1 MLSGICANR
10 VETLIRIFL
19 FVLFMFFSFSY
30 RHVDR
35 LAGESFL
42 GIRWKADMT
51 DQFEI
56 SEQHIRA
63 GLSTLL
69 NSAAQSSGR
78 PRCAIAREANLHRD
92 ALRRVLKGER
102 NPTVSEVLRILSASG
117 AAPHAHMTLCIAGDG
132 DRAAEWL
139 QTDLALFFDAFV
151 RELPA
156 ALEQQLGNQ
165 LHDIKP
171 RWARGT
177 AQRVARLLAEHI
189 DELARKD
196 ALLAHDVPSSAGGA
210 NA

>member
-1 MLSGICANR
+1 
-10 VETLIRIFL
+10 
-19 FVLFMFFSFSY
+19 MFFSFSY
-30 RHVDR
+30 RHVGR
-35 LAGESFL
+35 LAGESFP

-51 DQFEI
+51 DKFEI

-78 PRCAIAREANLHRD
+78 PRCSIAREANLHRD

-117 AAPHAHMTLCIAGDG
+117 AAPHAHMTLYIAGDG
-132 DRAAEWL
+132 NRAAEWL

-171 RWARGT
+171 RWAKGT
-177 AQRVARLLAEHI
+177 AQRVARLLGWRLI
-189 DELARKD
+189 LIVGFIAR
-196 ALLAHDVPSSAGGA
+196 L
-210 NA
+210 